1 LASQFHQKED
11 MKRSSPQLLLSIV
24 LSSALS
30 LAMLSLTAC
39 GGGDAGP
46 PKNVAPVASAG
57 TGQTVDAGTL
67 IKLNGSYTDANQDLV
82 SYTWTL
88 AKPAGSMAS
97 LINPKVASPD
107 FIADVAGTYTA
118 TLTVN
123 DGELNSAPATVS
135 FTAQVPVAAFV
146 ALWDGDTCAT
156 SRRIYVV
163 DGHLV
168 YTQQGSSICS
178 DTNSA
183 SLYESTP
190 ARLLCRSGG
199 LVTLPCSESTSQT
212 LMTTIQ
218 ADIVRFLRNEPTV
231 DHSIK
236 QVYTYGP

>member
-1 LASQFHQKED
+1 
-11 MKRSSPQLLLSIV
+11 MKRSSLPQPLLS
-24 LSSALS
+24 LALRSALS
-30 LAMLSLTAC
+30 LALLSLTAC

-46 PKNVAPVASAG
+46 PKNVAPVANAG

-67 IKLNGSYTDANQDLV
+67 IKLSGSYTDANQDLV

-97 LINPKVASPD
+97 LINPKVATPD
-107 FIADVAGTYTA
+107 FIADVAGAYTA
-118 TLTVN
+118 TLIVN

-135 FTAQVPVAAFV
+135 FTALVPVAAFV
-146 ALWDGDTCAT
+146 KLWDGDTCST
-156 SRRIYVV
+156 SRRIYVA

-168 YTQQGSSICS
+168 YTQSVSSTCS
-178 DTNSA
+178 DSNST

-190 ARLLCRSGG
+190 ARLLCSTGG
-199 LVTLPCSESTSQT
+199 IAPLPCGESATQA
-212 LMTTIQ
+212 LMTSIQ
-218 ADIVRFLRNEPTV
+218 ADIVHFLRNEPTV

>member
-1 LASQFHQKED
+1 
-11 MKRSSPQLLLSIV
+11 MKRSSPQLLLSMV
-24 LSSALS
+24 LSSAL
-30 LAMLSLTAC
+30 LSLTAC

-46 PKNVAPVASAG
+46 PKNVAPVANAG

-67 IKLNGSYTDANQDLV
+67 IKLNGGYTDANQDLV

-97 LINPKVASPD
+97 LINPKVATPD
-107 FIADVAGTYTA
+107 FIADVAGNYTA

-146 ALWDGDTCAT
+146 ALWNGDACAT

-168 YTQQGSSICS
+168 YTQQGSTTCA

-190 ARLLCRSGG
+190 ARLLCTSGG
-199 LVTLPCSESTSQT
+199 LVSLPCSESASQA
-212 LMTTIQ
+212 LMTSIQ
-218 ADIVRFLRNEPTV
+218 TDIVHFLRNEPTV

>member
-1 LASQFHQKED
+1 
-11 MKRSSPQLLLSIV
+11 MKRSSLPQLLLSMA
-24 LSSALS
+24 LTSAL
-30 LAMLSLTAC
+30 LAAC

-88 AKPAGSMAS
+88 TKPAGSMAS
-97 LINPKVASPD
+97 LINPKVATPD
-107 FIADVAGTYTA
+107 FIADIAGTYTA

-123 DGELNSAPATVS
+123 DGELNSAPASVS
-135 FTAQVPVAAFV
+135 FTAQVPVATFV
-146 ALWDGDTCAT
+146 ALWDSSTCAT
-156 SRRIYVV
+156 SRRIYVA

-168 YTQQGSSICS
+168 YTQQSSTICS

-190 ARLLCRSGG
+190 ARLLCTRGG
-199 LVTLPCSESTSQT
+199 LVSLPCSESTSDA
-212 LMTTIQ
+212 LMTSIQ
-218 ADIVRFLRNEPTV
+218 ADIVHFLRNEPTV
-231 DHSIK
+231 EHTIK

>member
-1 LASQFHQKED
+1 
-11 MKRSSPQLLLSIV
+11 MKRTSLPQPLLSMA
-24 LSSALS
+24 LTSALS
-30 LAMLSLTAC
+30 LALLSLAAC

-57 TGQTVDAGTL
+57 TAQTVDAGTL
-67 IKLNGSYTDANQDLV
+67 VKLNGSYTDANQDLV

-97 LINPKVASPD
+97 LLNPKVATPD

-123 DGELNSAPATVS
+123 DGELNSAPSSVS
-135 FTAQVPVAAFV
+135 FMAQVPVASFV
-146 ALWDGDTCAT
+146 ALWNGNTCAT

-168 YTQQGSSICS
+168 YTQQGSATCA
-178 DTNSA
+178 DTNSV

-190 ARLLCRSGG
+190 ARLLCSRGG
-199 LVTLPCSESTSQT
+199 LVSLPCSESTSDA
-212 LMTTIQ
+212 LMASIQ
-218 ADIVRFLRNEPTV
+218 ADLVHVLRNEPTV
-231 DHSIK
+231 DHTIK

>member
-1 LASQFHQKED
+1 
-11 MKRSSPQLLLSIV
+11 MKRTSLPQPLLSMA
-24 LSSALS
+24 LTSALS
-30 LAMLSLTAC
+30 LLLLSLTAC

-46 PKNVAPVASAG
+46 PKNVAPVANAG

-67 IKLNGSYTDANQDLV
+67 VKLNGSYTDANQDLV

-97 LINPKVASPD
+97 LLNPKVATPD
-107 FIADVAGTYTA
+107 FIADVAGTYTV

-146 ALWDGDTCAT
+146 KLWDGDTCST

-168 YTQQGSSICS
+168 TTQSVSNNCS
-178 DTNSA
+178 DSNIV
-183 SLYESTP
+183 SLYESSP
-190 ARLLCRSGG
+190 ARKLCSTGG
-199 LVTLPCSESTSQT
+199 IASLPCSESTAQA
-212 LMTTIQ
+212 LMTSIQ
-218 ADIVRFLRNEPTV
+218 ADLVHFLRNEPTV
-231 DHSIK
+231 DHTIK

>member
-1 LASQFHQKED
+1 
-11 MKRSSPQLLLSIV
+11 MKRSSLPQLLSSIA
-24 LSSALS
+24 LCSTLLS
-30 LAMLSLTAC
+30 LSAC

-46 PKNVAPVASAG
+46 PKNVAPVANAG

-97 LINPKVASPD
+97 LLNPKVATPD
-107 FIADVAGTYTA
+107 FIADIAGTYTA

-123 DGELNSAPATVS
+123 DGELNSAPASVS

-146 ALWDGDTCAT
+146 KLWDGNTCAT
-156 SRRIYVV
+156 SQRIYVV

-168 YTQQGSSICS
+168 YTQQGSSTCS
-178 DTNSA
+178 DSNSA
-183 SLYESTP
+183 SLYDSTP
-190 ARLLCRSGG
+190 ARLLCTRGG
-199 LVTLPCSESTSQT
+199 LVSLPCSESTSDA
-212 LMTTIQ
+212 LMTSIQ
-218 ADIVRFLRNEPTV
+218 ADIIHFLRNEPTV